1 MLNHEDKIFDCV
13 IIGGG
18 LAGLCL
24 SIQLVEKNYNVA
36 LIEKNKYPFHKVC
49 GEYISME
56 SYDFIQSLGLNL
68 DEMNLPFINQLNITA
83 HNGYKISSE
92 LRLGGFGISRYTL
105 DHELAKIAK
114 NKGVEVIEACLAT
127 NVQLQ
132 NNIYTIETNIK
143 ALKSKLVCGTY
154 GKLEPAFIDRDKSKK
169 KNNYVGIKYHIK
181 TKFPN
186 NLIELHNFKDGY
198 CGISNVDKHITCL
211 CYLTT
216 AENLNRNNN
225 SIKELEKNVLMKN
238 PHLQKYLTEA
248 EFLFEKPLAI
258 SQIGFSKKQT
268 YKNDILM
275 LGDAAG
281 AIAPLCGNG
290 MSIAIRSSK
299 ILSNYIDLFLK
310 NKLSKNELIK
320 QYTLEWNANFSL
332 RIKSGYYL
340 QQLFGKNLT
349 TLLSLKALRYL
360 PFLFKKLIK
369 LTHGKKF

>member
-1 MLNHEDKIFDCV
+1 
-13 IIGGG
+13 
-18 LAGLCL
+18 
-24 SIQLVEKNYNVA
+24 
-36 LIEKNKYPFHKVC
+36 
-49 GEYISME
+49 ME

-68 DEMNLPFINQLNITA
+68 NEMNLPFINQLNITA
-83 HNGYKISSE
+83 HNGYKISSN
-92 LRLGGFGISRYTL
+92 LKLGGFGISRYTL

-154 GKLEPAFIDRDKSKK
+154 GKLEPAFIDRNKIKK

-198 CGISNVDKHITCL
+198 CGISNVDKHTTCL

-290 MSIAIRSSK
+290 MSIAMRSSK
-299 ILSNYIDLFLK
+299 ILSNYIDLYLK

-320 QYTLEWNANFSL
+320 QYTLEWNANFSF

-340 QQLFGKNLT
+340 QQLFGRNLT

-360 PFLFKKLIK
+360 PFLFKKLIT
-369 LTHGKKF
+369 LTHGEKF